1 MPTKTR
7 SDKRTL
13 KLRRLEAEIVSLKTT
28 FKHWYSVGAAPT
40 EPCNVCG
47 YPVLDAIH
55 KDKNIL
61 REISDV

>member
-1 MPTKTR
+1 MPH

-13 KLRRLEAEIVSLKTT
+13 KIRKLEAEIVSLKTA

-40 EPCNVCG
+40 EPCTVCG
-47 YPVLDAIH
+47 YPILDPIH

-61 REISDV
+61 RVGSDV